1 METLMVRLDSLKI
14 KFPLSSDFQLNL
26 NDCIRKEITYPEEKQ
41 NPNHLIDNPV
51 KIPLNIITYDIPK
64 SDLPY
69 GVKSITQKMNEVEV
83 ELSAKVLGSNYFDG
97 ININRIEQVWDTLN
111 TIPQIVLDHAII
123 EQAMIL
129 RCDNTYTLPVSKS
142 IQSIIQI
149 LKSYPSNHKYQVN
162 DFKNESIVYKHK
174 GSSKRERLIL
184 YDKLVELG
192 SDKNNKDFFDSIFK
206 SLDASKNYLR
216 IECNISKFSDMRD
229 LFNVSSI
236 PKSGIRLIDA
246 LTSKENPTLK
256 VYNKIMSANN
266 CDTEIDLFQV
276 SEVEY
281 YKKLKPSQFIDLHG
295 IRNILFKFD
304 NNPNKVR
311 EYFLN
316 VLGYNK
322 SNVSKIMKDF
332 ISEVARIESSQ
343 NNQSIFEVVQEIR
356 DMLKVA

>member
-1 METLMVRLDSLKI
+1 MVRLDSLKI
-14 KFPLSSDFQLNL
+14 KFPLLSDSFQLNL
-26 NDCIRKEITYPEEKQ
+26 NRCIRKETNYPEIEQ

-64 SDLPY
+64 LDLPY
-69 GVKSITQKMNEVEV
+69 GVKSITQKMYEVEV
-83 ELSAKVLGSNYFDG
+83 ELSAKVLGSDYFDG

-111 TIPQIVLDHAII
+111 TIPQVVLDHALI
-123 EQAMIL
+123 EQSMIL

-206 SLDASKNYLR
+206 SLDTSKNYLR
-216 IECNISKFSDMRD
+216 VECNISKFTDMRD

-246 LTSKENPTLK
+246 LNSKENPTLK

-295 IRNILFKFD
+295 IRNILFKFE
-304 NNPNKVR
+304 NNTSKVR

-332 ISEVARIESSQ
+332 ASEIVRIESSQ
-343 NNQSIFEVVQEIR
+343 NKQSIFEVVQEIR
-356 DMLKVA
+356 DMLRVA